1 MNLASLWSVG
11 QPGNSPRQ
19 TNNAAS
25 VLHKSNQRNK
35 LVKVMT
41 LSLSL
46 SNKPRTRRK
55 KEKNI
60 KERGNVGG
68 GGQEEK

>member
-1 MNLASLWSVG
+1 MNLASLWSVE
-11 QPGNSPRQ
+11 QPSNSPRQ

-25 VLHKSNQRNK
+25 VLHKSNQCNK

-41 LSLSL
+41 LSLS
-46 SNKPRTRRK
+46 NKQRTRRK